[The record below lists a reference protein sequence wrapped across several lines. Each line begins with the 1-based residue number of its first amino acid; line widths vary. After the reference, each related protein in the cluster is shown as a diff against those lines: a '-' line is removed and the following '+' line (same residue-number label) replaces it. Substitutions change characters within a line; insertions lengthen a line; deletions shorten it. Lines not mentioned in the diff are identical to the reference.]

1 MQPGF
6 KNPEVLDLLSQHSD
20 LKSFAK
26 AVDELLS
33 EAKLQRSR
41 IQADYDRLSVI
52 VDLIPNT
59 ISWINRDMT
68 YFAVN
73 RALAKTCGLESSDFV
88 GKHVG
93 FHTQENFFEDFAKDL
108 FASSSATIYR
118 EIEAKI
124 KGVEHNYLVS
134 GTKLVDGERA
144 VVIGVDISELKQ
156 LQGRVSF
163 TEKLATLGEMFAGI
177 IHDIN
182 NPLAMIEGNVY
193 RIKRLIQ
200 EPEIVALLDKIDM
213 SSKKITKIIQ
223 GIKIYVRQ
231 DGTLPFQIESF
242 GQILDDAVVI
252 CENKLKNA
260 EVTLKLDPKIREL
273 KMNCHFTQ
281 LFQVFVN
288 LIVNSID
295 AISEKN
301 DKWIDISVLDNGE
314 QSGFVKIQFM
324 DSGSGIPKEIQ
335 DKIFTAF
342 FTTKGR
348 GVGSGL
354 GLSLCSK
361 ILEAHGG
368 GLQIDNS
375 KPNTTFIVEIKK

>member
-1 MQPGF
+1 M
-6 KNPEVLDLLSQHSD
+6 DAD
-20 LKSFAK
+20 LKNSEIMALLKKHPDLSGFAK
-26 AVDELLS
+26 AVDELYSKNKS
-33 EAKLQRSR
+33 EHEAVK
-41 IQADYDRLSVI
+41 AEYDRLSVI

-59 ISWINRDMT
+59 ISWINKDMT

-73 RALAKTCGLESSDFV
+73 RALAQACGLESFEFA
-88 GKHVG
+88 GKPVG
-93 FHTQENFFEDFAKDL
+93 FHTQEHFFEDFAKDL
-108 FASSSATIYR
+108 FASSSSTIYR

-124 KGVEHNYLVS
+124 KWVEHNYLVS
-134 GTKLVDGERA
+134 GTKLTDGERA

-182 NPLAMIEGNVY
+182 NPLTMIEGNVY
-193 RIKRLIQ
+193 RIKRMTQ
-200 EPEIVALLDKIDM
+200 EPEVVALLDKIDM

-223 GIKIYVRQ
+223 GIRIYVRQ
-231 DGTLPFQIESF
+231 DGTLPFQVENL
-242 GQILDDAVVI
+242 GQILDDSIVI
-252 CENKLKNA
+252 CENKLKTG
-260 EVTLKLDPKIREL
+260 EVTLKLDPALRQIKI
-273 KMNCHFTQ
+273 NCHFTQ

-295 AISEKN
+295 AIGDKTE
-301 DKWIDISVLDNGE
+301 KWIEMMVLDDGE
-314 QSGFVKIQFM
+314 KSGMVRIQFM
-324 DSGSGIPKEIQ
+324 DSGSGIPNEIQ
-335 DKIFTAF
+335 EKIFTAF

-354 GLSLCSK
+354 GLSLCTK

-368 GLQIDNS
+368 GLHIDS
-375 KPNTTFIVEIKK
+375 GKPHTTFIVEIKK

>member
-1 MQPGF
+1 M
-6 KNPEVLDLLSQHSD
+6 DAD
-20 LKSFAK
+20 LKNSEIMALLKKHPDLSGFAK
-26 AVDELLS
+26 AVDELYSKNKS
-33 EAKLQRSR
+33 EHEAVK
-41 IQADYDRLSVI
+41 AEYDRLSVI

-59 ISWINRDMT
+59 ISWINKDMT

-73 RALAKTCGLESSDFV
+73 RALAQACGLESFEFA
-88 GKHVG
+88 GKPVG
-93 FHTQENFFEDFAKDL
+93 FHTQEHFFEDFAKDL
-108 FASSSATIYR
+108 FASSSSTIYR

-134 GTKLVDGERA
+134 GTKLKDGERA

-182 NPLAMIEGNVY
+182 NPLTMIEGNVY
-193 RIKRLIQ
+193 RIKRMTQ
-200 EPEIVALLDKIDM
+200 EPEVVALLDKIDM

-223 GIKIYVRQ
+223 GIRIYVRQ
-231 DGTLPFQIESF
+231 DGTLPFQVENL
-242 GQILDDAVVI
+242 GQILDDSIVI
-252 CENKLKNA
+252 CENKLKTG
-260 EVTLKLDPKIREL
+260 EVTLKLDPALRQIKI
-273 KMNCHFTQ
+273 NCHFMQ

-295 AISEKN
+295 AIGDKTE
-301 DKWIDISVLDNGE
+301 KWIEMMVLDDGE
-314 QSGFVKIQFM
+314 KSGMVRIQFM
-324 DSGSGIPKEIQ
+324 DSGSGIPNEIQ
-335 DKIFTAF
+335 EKIFTAF

-354 GLSLCSK
+354 GLSLCTK

-368 GLQIDNS
+368 GLHIDS
-375 KPNTTFIVEIKK
+375 GKPHTTFIVEIKK